1 MHLLRARRNSRSS
14 VTSDE
19 LTGAPTESTE
29 VLDELTSE
37 ESEGASAEPEETPA
51 EDRSADESQK
61 RKPWQGRRLV
71 MLVAGVAVASLLA
84 GIAIMQFIV
93 SPAELAARSEPPKA
107 GLVTAPLE
115 VRVIANTVVTRADVS
130 YAGAVNATIDTGEE
144 RAIVTGRV
152 PKVGSVLNAKD
163 VALEVAG
170 RPVIVLPGDLPAYR
184 DLSIGSVGPDVAQL
198 QAALIGLGYALEPT
212 DTFTEATSQAIS
224 ALYTDLGY
232 QPPSAATGDGESGG
246 SEQTTAERAVQEA
259 ASALSAAQAAY
270 DAAGQ
275 PKGGSAVVEAQNA
288 VASAQRAL
296 DAAVRNKKSEDE
308 IADLQGDVALAQA
321 QLAEAQAPDDVTELA
336 AEVNSAQ
343 LALSAAQEDLAS
355 ITEAAQP
362 GFPASEALFLPNL
375 PRRVDQV
382 NVRRGQLLD
391 STALVVSGN
400 TLAITGSLS
409 KQDAPQIV
417 KGMQAT
423 FSLAGGEEMTA
434 TVTKVAKSKPKTET
448 DEEGEEEGSSGEA
461 SASPSGPYVVTLRPN
476 KINKAQTEQLRDANV
491 RVKFEIESTEGEV
504 LAVPIAALTAGPD
517 GTSRIE
523 VAKTQNA
530 DPEDIEVIEV
540 ETGLSAQGF
549 VEIISDDPRL
559 VEGANVVVGR

>member
-1 MHLLRARRNSRSS
+1 MSN
-14 VTSDE
+14 DE
-19 LTGAPTESTE
+19 QATASIDSTE
-29 VLDELTSE
+29 VLDQLAPVAPEDVSAGLPG
-37 ESEGASAEPEETPA
+37 EGS
-51 EDRSADESQK
+51 SADEPKK

-198 QAALIGLGYALEPT
+198 QAALIGLGYSLEAT
-212 DTFTEATSQAIS
+212 DTFTEATSQAIA
-224 ALYTDLGY
+224 ALYADLGY
-232 QPPSAATGDGESGG
+232 QPPSAANSDGESGR
-246 SEQTTAERAVQEA
+246 SEQAAAERAVQEA
-259 ASALSAAQAAY
+259 ASALSSAQAAY
-270 DAAGQ
+270 AVAGQ
-275 PKGGSAVVEAQNA
+275 PKTGSAVVEAQNA

-296 DAAVRNKKSEDE
+296 DAAIRNKAPDDE

-321 QLAEAQAPDDVTELA
+321 QLAEAQAPDDASELA
-336 AEVNSAQ
+336 AEVDSAQ
-343 LALSAAQEDLAS
+343 LALTAAQEELAS

-382 NVRRGQLLD
+382 NVRRGQLLE

-423 FSLAGGEEMTA
+423 FSLAGGEELSA
-434 TVTKVAKSKPKTET
+434 TVTKVAKAQAKADTDTEN
-448 DEEGEEEGSSGEA
+448 EEEGSSNEA
-461 SASPSGPYVVTLRPN
+461 ASSPSGPYVVTLRPN
-476 KINKAQTEQLRDANV
+476 KLNKAQTEQLRDANV

-523 VAKTQNA
+523 VAKNQNA

>member
-1 MHLLRARRNSRSS
+1 MSN
-14 VTSDE
+14 DE
-19 LTGAPTESTE
+19 QATASTDSTE
-29 VLDELTSE
+29 VLDQL
-37 ESEGASAEPEETPA
+37 APVEPEDAPA
-51 EDRSADESQK
+51 DLPGEEGSADEPQK

-198 QAALIGLGYALEPT
+198 QAALIGLGYSLEPT
-212 DTFTEATSQAIS
+212 DTFTEATSQTIA
-224 ALYTDLGY
+224 ALYADLGY
-232 QPPSAATGDGESGG
+232 QPPSAANSDGESGR
-246 SEQTTAERAVQEA
+246 SEQATAERAVQEA
-259 ASALSAAQAAY
+259 ASALSSAQAAY
-270 DAAGQ
+270 AVAGQ
-275 PKGGSAVVEAQNA
+275 PKTGSAVVEAQNA

-296 DAAVRNKKSEDE
+296 DAAIRNKAPDDE

-321 QLAEAQAPDDVTELA
+321 QLAEAQAPDDASELA
-336 AEVNSAQ
+336 AEVDSAQ
-343 LALSAAQEDLAS
+343 LALTAAQEELAS

-382 NVRRGQLLD
+382 NVRRGQLLE

-423 FSLAGGEEMTA
+423 FSLAGGEELSA
-434 TVTKVAKSKPKTET
+434 TVTKVAKAQAKADTDTEN
-448 DEEGEEEGSSGEA
+448 EEEGSSNEA
-461 SASPSGPYVVTLRPN
+461 ASSPSGPYVVTLRPN
-476 KINKAQTEQLRDANV
+476 KLNKAQTEQLRDANV

-517 GTSRIE
+517 GTSRVE
-523 VAKTQNA
+523 VAKNQNA